1 MEYIRERIRV
11 IPINLM
17 SSSRIRR
24 RIEFSCLVGEREL
37 GCIGI
42 WVS

>member
-1 MEYIRERIRV
+1 MAIQERDIEI

-24 RIEFSCLVGEREL
+24 RIEFSCLVGEKEL
-37 GCIGI
+37 GCIRI